1 MLYFPR
7 NAAENAALCVWA
19 ESLLDCKFER
29 YQTIGVMV
37 DKKLAAVAVYHNY
50 RSPDIQISFASL
62 SPRWAMPGA
71 VKWITHTYPFEQL
84 GAKRLTAI
92 VRKKNKRVRR
102 FLEGVGFKLE
112 GTHPKAF
119 PDGDACTYGLLR
131 ENSRYERH
139 S

>member
-19 ESLLDCKFER
+19 EGLLDGKFER
-29 YQTIGVMV
+29 YQTIGILV
-37 DKKLAAVAVYHNY
+37 DKKLVAVAVYHNY
-50 RSPDIQISFASL
+50 REPDIQISFAST
-62 SPRWAMPGA
+62 SPRWATPAA
-71 VKWITHTYPFEQL
+71 VRTVIHGYPFEQL

-112 GTHPKAF
+112 GTHPQAF
-119 PDGDACTYGLLR
+119 SDGDACTYGLLR
-131 ENSRYERH
+131 EKSRYEKH

>member
-19 ESLLDCKFER
+19 EQQLGVKFEK
-29 YQTIGVMV
+29 YQTIGVLV
-37 DKKLAAVAVYHNY
+37 GGKLVAVAVYHNY
-50 RSPDIQISFASL
+50 RAPDIQISFVSTT
-62 SPRWAMPGA
+62 PRWAMPQA
-71 VKWITHTYPFEQL
+71 VEWITHTYPFKQM

-92 VRKKNKRVRR
+92 VRKKNRRVRR
-102 FLEGVGFKLE
+102 FLEGIGFKLE

-131 ENSRYERH
+131 EQSRYERLP
-139 S
+139 